1 MSFREGLYSGSSV
14 NRGNYSS
21 LALGATLRLL
31 VYPPRYCSKE
41 EEARR
46 HGLFGGTRSLREV
59 LDRAETYMW
68 LEGFHV
74 SLSKRTET
82 TSPFSRVYVPRKGFF
97 GTLLSAF
104 VEAPPAVQK
113 ASDSVLGDAAIP
125 IAFNVNPPRI
135 SIPMTTPATTP

>member
-1 MSFREGLYSGSSV
+1 MDF
-14 NRGNYSS
+14 
-21 LALGATLRLL
+21 L
-31 VYPPRYCSKE
+31 VERP
-41 EEARR
+41 
-46 HGLFGGTRSLREV
+46 LREV

-68 LEGFHV
+68 LQGFHV

-82 TSPFSRVYVPRKGFF
+82 TSLFSRVYVPRKGFF

-113 ASDSVLGDAAIP
+113 ASDSVFGDAAIP